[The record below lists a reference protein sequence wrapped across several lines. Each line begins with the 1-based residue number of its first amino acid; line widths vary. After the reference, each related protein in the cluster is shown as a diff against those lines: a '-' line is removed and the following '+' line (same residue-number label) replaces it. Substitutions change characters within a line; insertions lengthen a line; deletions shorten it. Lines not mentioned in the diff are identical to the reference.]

1 MYVCVCTYLPL
12 PPYSRTMHPRE
23 TSINKMH
30 HLLVSL
36 ITVQWSIVVSPF
48 SRWSGALSSNLVL
61 GAARHYKTNFLRE
74 SLDFI
79 LSQELE
85 NEYIIYITWNTLNYS
100 IQYTNY
106 EYVYTGIC
114 TTDLILR
121 IRFNINHNLFQWKF
135 WIVIVQ

>member
-1 MYVCVCTYLPL
+1 MYVCVCMHLPL

-61 GAARHYKTNFLRE
+61 GAARHYKTNFLQE

-85 NEYIIYITWNTLNYS
+85 NEYIIYIKWNTLTILFN
-100 IQYTNY
+100 IQIMNMYIKAYVLRIWYY
-106 EYVYTGIC
+106 EY
-114 TTDLILR
+114 DLIL
-121 IRFNINHNLFQWKF
+121 ITIFFNDFE
-135 WIVIVQ
+135 